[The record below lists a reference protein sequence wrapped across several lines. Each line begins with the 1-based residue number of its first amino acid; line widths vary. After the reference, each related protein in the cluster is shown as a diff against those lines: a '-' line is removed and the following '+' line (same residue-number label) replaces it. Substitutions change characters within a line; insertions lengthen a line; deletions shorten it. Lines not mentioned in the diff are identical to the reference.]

1 MPTTDAAPATGSA
14 DVSRAAKATGTGR
27 DEPGH
32 PIDLRSDTVTRPG
45 EAMRRA
51 MAEAEVGDD
60 VFGDDPTVNA
70 LQDRIAG
77 LLGFESALFV
87 SSGTQSNLCALLTHC
102 GRGDEYIAGQMAHMY
117 RWEGGGAAVLGGIQP
132 QPLQHRADG
141 TLDPLDIAAAVK
153 PDDSHFARTRLLCLE
168 NTIGG
173 RAVSTDYLK
182 TATHVA
188 REHGLATH
196 LDGAR
201 LFNAAVAGG
210 GDPYEQAR
218 LIAGHFDSVS
228 VCFSKGLGA
237 PVGSALVGSREFVAG
252 ARRWRK
258 VLGGGMRQ
266 AGVLAAAALHA
277 LDHHVTRLAD
287 DHAHAA
293 LFAEGLKDVKGLT
306 MEPSGTNMVFARSAP
321 GVETGELRDRLARH
335 GLLCVGYPGQ
345 LRFVF
350 HLDVTRADT
359 ERAVRIVR
367 ETLAGMATG

>member
-1 MPTTDAAPATGSA
+1 MPTTDSAPAADAA
-14 DVSRAAKATGTGR
+14 DVSHAANETGAAHGASGR
-27 DEPGH
+27 
-32 PIDLRSDTVTRPG
+32 PIDLRSDTVTRPSD
-45 EAMRRA
+45 AMRRA

-70 LQDRIAG
+70 LQERIAG
-77 LLGFESALFV
+77 LLGFEDALFL

-102 GRGDEYIAGQMAHMY
+102 GRGDEYIAGQMAHLY

-132 QPLQHRADG
+132 QPLPHRADG
-141 TLDPLDIAAAVK
+141 TLDPQDIAAAVK
-153 PDDSHFARTRLLCLE
+153 PDDPHFARTRLLCLE

-173 RAVSTDYLK
+173 RAVSPDYLK
-182 TATHVA
+182 TATGLA
-188 REHGLATH
+188 RDHGLATH

-201 LFNAAVAGG
+201 LFNAAVASGD
-210 GDPYEQAR
+210 DPYEQAR

-237 PVGSALVGSREFVAG
+237 PVGSALVGSREFVDG

-277 LDHHVTRLAD
+277 LDHHVARLAD

-293 LFAEGLKDVKGLT
+293 LFADGLKNLEGLTV
-306 MEPSGTNMVFARSAP
+306 EPSGTNMVFAKSGP
-321 GVETGELRDRLARH
+321 GIDTDDLSERLARW
-335 GLLCVGYPGQ
+335 GLLCAGYPGQ

-367 ETLAGMATG
+367 ETLAETATR